1 MKTLNK
7 RIMRQQN
14 KNTKS
19 TIKEDVYDLS
29 PRYDSRNSFYGKA
42 SVEEKDDGT
51 KILYSYGSKVA
62 MIKDGKAILGLGKNR
77 GYEYLLWA
85 YSPTTLRHV
94 KEFLKQN
101 GFRADSRAQ
110 MEKDYGAQVITEKEC
125 TKDTTKESCESKK
138 SLKENTPNFDSM
150 KDFPLYVFLTYDEV
164 MYDVQSSYNAERD
177 GDYDEWEE
185 KFLEDNYKNIS
196 ILDEEEVKEL
206 EEKIEKANA
215 DIKSTADEL
224 IDSGD
229 DEKVQMGWDLEDC
242 LISIKPGYYQGAQLY
257 VKNSKYVPAQYKEM
271 IMKHL
276 EDIAKEFGLTKLKV
290 SYQFSNGET
299 GYSIVESKN
308 KFTKKS
314 FEKKLNESVKI
325 LCDLSD
331 YTPWSGAVSVWQQI
345 EDADKVDELDFMLED
360 TYPEGLTMTE
370 LNDLLWFESDYVLE
384 SLGIRSDD
392 EDEEDEDSE
401 DDED

>member
-7 RIMRQQN
+7 RIMRQ
-14 KNTKS
+14 S

-42 SVEEKDDGT
+42 RVEEKDDGT

-62 MIKDGKAILGLGKNR
+62 MIKDGKAILGLGKDH

-101 GFRADSRAQ
+101 GFKADSRAQ
-110 MEKDYGAQVITEKEC
+110 MEKDYGAEVIREQKCAEQDTMCSKDVKEEG
-125 TKDTTKESCESKK
+125 KQ
-138 SLKENTPNFDSM
+138 LKEGAPNFMSM

-164 MYDVQSSYNAERD
+164 MYDVQSSYDAERD

-185 KFLEDNYKNIS
+185 KFLADNYKNIS
-196 ILDEEEVKEL
+196 ILDDYTVDEL
-206 EEKIEKANA
+206 EGKIEKAND
-215 DIKSTADEL
+215 DIKSIAAEL
-224 IDSGD
+224 IDSE
-229 DEKVQMGWDLEDC
+229 DEEEVQTGYDLEDC
-242 LISIKPGYYQGAQLY
+242 SISIEPGRYQGAQIY
-257 VKNSKYVPAQYKEM
+257 VKNSKYVPEKYKEM

-314 FEKKLNESVKI
+314 FTKKLNESVKI

-331 YTPWSGAVSVWQQI
+331 YTPWSGAVSTWEKI
-345 EDADKVDELDFMLED
+345 ENEGKVDELDFMLED

-370 LNDLLWFESDYVLE
+370 LNDLLWFESDYVLD
-384 SLGIRSDD
+384 SLGINDD
-392 EDEEDEDSE
+392 EEEDEDSE
-401 DDED
+401 EDED

>member
-7 RIMRQQN
+7 RIMRQ
-14 KNTKS
+14 S
-19 TIKEDVYDLS
+19 TIKEDVYDLF

-42 SVEEKDDGT
+42 RVEEKDDGT

-62 MIKDGKAILGLGKNR
+62 MIKDGKAILGLGKDH

-101 GFRADSRAQ
+101 GFKADSRAQ
-110 MEKDYGAQVITEKEC
+110 MEKDYSAQLITEKEC

-138 SLKENTPNFDSM
+138 PLKENTPNFYSM

-164 MYDVQSSYNAERD
+164 MYDVQSSYDAERD

-185 KFLEDNYKNIS
+185 KFLADNYKNIS
-196 ILDEEEVKEL
+196 ILDDYTVDEL
-206 EEKIEKANA
+206 EGKIEKAND
-215 DIKSTADEL
+215 DIKSIAAEL
-224 IDSGD
+224 IDSE
-229 DEKVQMGWDLEDC
+229 DEEEVQTGYDLEDC
-242 LISIKPGYYQGAQLY
+242 SISIEPGRYQGAQIY
-257 VKNSKYVPAQYKEM
+257 VKNSKYVPEKYKEM

-308 KFTKKS
+308 KLVKKS

-325 LCDLSD
+325 ISDLSD
-331 YTPWSGAVSVWQQI
+331 YTPWSGAVATWDKI
-345 EDADKVDELDFMLED
+345 EKEGKVDELDFMLED

-370 LNDLLWFESDYVLE
+370 LNDLLWFESDYVLD
-384 SLGIRSDD
+384 SLGINDD
-392 EDEEDEDSE
+392 EEEDEDSE